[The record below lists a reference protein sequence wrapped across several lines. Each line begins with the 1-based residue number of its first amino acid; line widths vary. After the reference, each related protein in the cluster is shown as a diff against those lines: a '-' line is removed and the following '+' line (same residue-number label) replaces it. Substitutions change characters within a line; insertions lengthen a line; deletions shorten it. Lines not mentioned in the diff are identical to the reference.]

1 MLSGAREPGQESER
15 AGMGGNADVVRGLGG
30 RGEGEWGWWGE
41 TWLRKAVVSADAR
54 AVMVL
59 MAKPAIE
66 AGGQVPVE

>member
-1 MLSGAREPGQESER
+1 VLSGAREPGQESER

-30 RGEGEWGWWGE
+30 RGVRGWWGE
-41 TWLRKAVVSADAR
+41 TWLRKADVSADAR

-66 AGGQVPVE
+66 AGGQVTVE

>member
-1 MLSGAREPGQESER
+1 M
-15 AGMGGNADVVRGLGG
+15 
-30 RGEGEWGWWGE
+30 
-41 TWLRKAVVSADAR
+41 RKAVVSADAR